1 MAKKYYAVKV
11 GKTTGI
17 YETWEECKANVDGF
31 PGALYKSFKS
41 LTDAYDYMGY
51 TGTQLDIFSFADDNS
66 NNSNISDISHSD
78 SSVDAGK
85 TDTTDNAFEPDG
97 PNITTDTIGEDYIDV
112 PMTHSKAVAYVDG
125 SYNADTKIFGYGVV
139 FFYDNKKVEL
149 YKSYDDEEMAT
160 MRNVAGEIYGSM
172 VAMEYAIEHNIPKLD
187 IYYDYMGIEK
197 WCTGQWKAGK
207 AGTIAYKKYYN
218 QAKKKVHISFCK
230 VKGHSGDKYN
240 DLADA
245 LAKKACGI
253 E

>member
-51 TGTQLDIFSFADDNS
+51 TGTQLD
-66 NNSNISDISHSD
+66 HSD

-97 PNITTDTIGEDYIDV
+97 PNITTNTIGEDYIDV

-172 VAMEYAIEHNIPKLD
+172 AAMEYAIEHNIPKLD